1 MQIYYCDACGLRVN
15 NSELVPAGDKVFCNA
30 CAQKQAPVT
39 SPPRRTPSGG
49 VVLPQRPKT
58 DGYAIPT
65 PLRGHSATQR
75 PPSPAAGSN
84 FGSGSHSAYPS
95 SGTHRATGGNE
106 RPRTGHTAAISR
118 PGSPSRSTNTKNPDN
133 STMIYAGAGAAVMLL
148 VVVIVFAMRGGP
160 TPDTQANGKKDPP
173 KPVEV
178 TPPKTVTPPV
188 VVQPPEPPKRPT
200 DGGMDDI
207 RERNA
212 RREFDD
218 AVRRVKEAG
227 SDVLSARRAM
237 ADFVRRYRSTEAG
250 KEGVA
255 YLEKL
260 ATAAARHADTPA
272 STKPGLKVELYER
285 PGDWDEIRN
294 RDLRSLKK
302 YKDMTLDKVE
312 LGGASLEQAFSRKEF
327 LAAVIT
333 GYIEVPADGE
343 YTLSLN
349 SDDASFLLIG
359 DWRVVEN
366 DGAHPASDVGGTV
379 PLKKGKHRLRINYSQ
394 GSGDS
399 ALQFYWSGP
408 NISRQ
413 IVPPNV
419 LSHEP

>member
-65 PLRGHSATQR
+65 PLRGHAATQR

-84 FGSGSHSAYPS
+84 FGSGNHPVYPS

-118 PGSPSRSTNTKNPDN
+118 PASPSRSTNTKNPDN
-133 STMIYAGAGAAVMLL
+133 STMIYAGAGAGVMLL
-148 VVVIVFAMRGGP
+148 VVVIVFAMRGSP
-160 TPDTQANGKKDPP
+160 APDTQTNSKKDPP

-188 VVQPPEPPKRPT
+188 VVQPPEPPKKVTP
-200 DGGMDDI
+200 DMDDI
-207 RERNA
+207 RERSA
-212 RREFDD
+212 RREFD
-218 AVRRVKEAG
+218 AAMKRVREAG
-227 SDVLSARRAM
+227 SDVIAARRPLE
-237 ADFVRRYRSTEAG
+237 DFLRRYRSTQAGQEALAF
-250 KEGVA
+250 V
-255 YLEKL
+255 EKQ
-260 ATAAARHADTPA
+260 AKANGRTADTP
-272 STKPGLKVELYER
+272 SKTEPGLKVELYER

-302 YKDMTLDKVE
+302 YKDMKLDKVDM
-312 LGGASLEQAFSRKEF
+312 GGTQSVEQTFSRKEF

-333 GYIEVPADGE
+333 GFLDVPTDGE
-343 YTLSLN
+343 YNLSLN
-349 SDDASFLLIG
+349 SDDASFLIVG
-359 DWRVVEN
+359 DWKVVEH
-366 DGAHPASDVGGTV
+366 DGSHAASEYGDMV
-379 PLKKGKHRLRINYSQ
+379 PLKKGKHRIRINYSQ
-394 GSGDS
+394 GSGE
-399 ALQFYWSGP
+399 AVLQFFWSGP
-408 NISRQ
+408 GIGKQ